1 MIQLFDSVVRAAS
14 LWPDRAALTCGEHTF
29 TWQQHKWRID
39 ALTATLQKHGVTAGD
54 RVAWLG
60 LNSHQLVECYFAPAR
75 LGAILVPVNYRL
87 SEPELL
93 ACLQDCSPRLLIA
106 DDNHIDAALKAAQQC
121 AGIECV
127 IHASQAA
134 PANGAS
140 SYESLLAQ
148 YDGAAL
154 ESAHQPA
161 SDDTAIIFY
170 TGGTTGSPKGAMMSH
185 LNLWTNG
192 LGVIGTYGFRPG
204 ETHLL
209 AGPMFHAAAGA
220 RVFSGAMLG
229 AHTVLMPA
237 FEPLLWLQL
246 VEQHSAHTS
255 QFVPT
260 MFSMLLD
267 HPDFDQFDLSSLR
280 LLSYGAAPMPLALLQ
295 RAMKAFPQVD
305 FCQGFGMSE
314 CGPVVCTLDGPS
326 HREPAREAILASAG
340 RPQPY
345 VDIRIVDEQGE
356 DLPSGEPGEVLVRG
370 PNVMKGYWNRPE
382 QSAEAL
388 RGGWYHSGDGGFM
401 DEDGF
406 LFLAGRIKDMIISG
420 GENVYPLEIENLL
433 SLHPAVRECA
443 IIGIPD
449 DKWGESVHAVIRLQP
464 DANVGEADI
473 ISYCRESLAHYK
485 CPRSVSFREDPMPLT
500 SINKIRKSALREP
513 FWRDAAT
520 EAQQ

>member
-1 MIQLFDSVVRAAS
+1 
-14 LWPDRAALTCGEHTF
+14 
-29 TWQQHKWRID
+29 
-39 ALTATLQKHGVTAGD
+39 
-54 RVAWLG
+54 
-60 LNSHQLVECYFAPAR
+60 
-75 LGAILVPVNYRL
+75 
-87 SEPELL
+87 
-93 ACLQDCSPRLLIA
+93 
-106 DDNHIDAALKAAQQC
+106 
-121 AGIECV
+121 
-127 IHASQAA
+127 
-134 PANGAS
+134 
-140 SYESLLAQ
+140 
-148 YDGAAL
+148 
-154 ESAHQPA
+154 
-161 SDDTAIIFY
+161 
-170 TGGTTGSPKGAMMSH
+170 
-185 LNLWTNG
+185 
-192 LGVIGTYGFRPG
+192 
-204 ETHLL
+204 
-209 AGPMFHAAAGA
+209 MFHAAAGA

-229 AHTVLMPA
+229 AHTILMPA

-246 VEQHSAHTS
+246 VERHCAHTS

-267 HPDFDQFDLSSLR
+267 HPDFGRFDLSSIR

-295 RAMKAFPQVD
+295 RAMQAFPEVD

-326 HREPAREAILASAG
+326 HRNPPREAVLSSAG

-345 VDIRIVDEQGE
+345 VEIRIVDENGHDLATGE
-356 DLPSGEPGEVLVRG
+356 AGEVLVRG

-382 QSAEAL
+382 QSADAL
-388 RGGWYHSGDGGFM
+388 QGGWYHSGDGGYM

-449 DKWGESVHAVIRLQP
+449 DKWGESVHAVIRPQP
-464 DANVGEADI
+464 DATVTEADI
-473 ISYCRESLAHYK
+473 IAYCRDALAHYK
-485 CPRSVSFREDPMPLT
+485 CPRSVSFRDEPMPLT
-500 SINKIRKSALREP
+500 SINKVRKSALREP